1 MRTNL
6 RPAAVGRRSRA
17 PDHDAREHLLDAAT
31 SLFAER
37 GVAST
42 TVAQIAAAGGVTSA
56 MVHYWF
62 RTRERVLDAVVEER
76 IARAFLA
83 VWEPVD
89 PADDATLAQV
99 QGIVRR
105 MFDVT
110 EQMPWLP
117 SLWLREIVNEGG
129 LLRERAF
136 RHIPVK
142 KVQGFGQG
150 VARAR
155 ARGELNAQIDPLLL
169 FNSILALVMLPQAT
183 AKLWQRLN
191 QPASFDRANLEA
203 HVMALLMHGLRGKR
217 GKRARAAPAAA
228 VARARKTPA
237 LRPRRTAP

>member
-1 MRTNL
+1 MRTSL
-6 RPAAVGRRSRA
+6 RPASTGRRARA
-17 PDHDAREHLLDAAT
+17 PAHDAREHLLDAAT
-31 SLFAER
+31 ALFAER
-37 GVAST
+37 GVANT
-42 TVAQIAAAGGVTSA
+42 TVAQIATASGVTSA

-62 RTRERVLDAVVEER
+62 QTRERLLDAVVEER
-76 IARAFLA
+76 IARALLA
-83 VWEPVD
+83 VWEPFD
-89 PADDATLAQV
+89 PADEAPLAQT

-110 EQMPWLP
+110 EVMPWLP

-142 KVQGFGQG
+142 KVQAFGMS

-155 ARGELNAQIDPLLL
+155 ARGALNAQIDPLLL

-191 QPASFDRANLEA
+191 QPASFDRANVER
-203 HVMALLMHGLRGKR
+203 HVMALLVHGLSGNLATAAST
-217 GKRARAAPAAA
+217 ARAAHARTTPA
-228 VARARKTPA
+228 RRPGRKTS
-237 LRPRRTAP
+237 